1 MSTFE
6 KKRLILLCFKFF
18 FPLENERKSGKVF
31 VPSSNNKRRR
41 HSLPR
46 TKYERKGRCTV
57 GRHARVKR
65 PKHLFIRNLS
75 STSNF
80 LSRLFTESVTTDVW
94 HMKAIGGVGE
104 WLGIGHQIRWGANV
118 ELTILGYLS
127 RTGKQ
132 SNEDLSHFI
141 TQLVAEERDRGFFSL
156 LESTGK
162 GV

>member
-1 MSTFE
+1 
-6 KKRLILLCFKFF
+6 
-18 FPLENERKSGKVF
+18 
-31 VPSSNNKRRR
+31 
-41 HSLPR
+41 
-46 TKYERKGRCTV
+46 
-57 GRHARVKR
+57 
-65 PKHLFIRNLS
+65 
-75 STSNF
+75 
-80 LSRLFTESVTTDVW
+80 
-94 HMKAIGGVGE
+94 MKAIGGVGE

-132 SNEDLSHFI
+132 SNEDLYHFI